1 MASNLVSL
9 VMQIMTPDKIERI
22 GAAVGVDR
30 NVAQCAVGASV
41 PGLLAA
47 LSSVA
52 SQPRGAQKL
61 ADAAESQSDTLGS
74 LAGMLAGG
82 RQSSVMEKGS
92 RLLSWLLG
100 GGNRY
105 ALTEAVGKFVG
116 VTRRASGSLLGM
128 LTPVV
133 LGAIVQQQGARALNA
148 DSVTGLLTAQKD
160 NIAAAFPLGFGNLL
174 AGAGLLDPTGSW
186 ARSGP
191 AARPQTPT
199 PTASEP
205 GAVRRIANNATHIAP
220 RVMFLAA

>member
-1 MASNLVSL
+1 MAGNLVSL

-30 NVAQCAVGASV
+30 NVAQCAVRASV

-47 LSSVA
+47 LSRVA
-52 SQPRGAQKL
+52 SQPRGAQRL

-105 ALTEAVGKFVG
+105 ALTEAIGKFAG
-116 VTRRASGSLLGM
+116 LSQRASGSLLGM

-174 AGAGLLDPTGSW
+174 ASAGLLDPLGSG
-186 ARSGP
+186 ARTST
-191 AARPQTPT
+191 AARLQHAT
-199 PTASEP
+199 PTAPEAGPS
-205 GAVRRIANNATHIAP
+205 GGLRHIAP
-220 RVMFLAA
+220 SVMFLVA